1 MVRNVRE
8 LRWGAVVLILAGM
21 LGGCGRGAPEVKS
34 RVTIASSPESGADVM
49 IRGVSYGQTPVVIEG
64 FRPGPVLVVVTKE
77 GYKRAAKLI
86 TVPSAGSE
94 RIVVDLEPL
103 LGYITVE
110 SKPTGAQVFLD
121 GVEYLGDTPLVYK
134 PVVVGTHTYEI
145 RKENYKTLS
154 APMEIQQDY
163 RYTFAH
169 ELTPKEAR
177 LSVFSRPS
185 GAKIWL
191 NDELRPQTTPAKFD
205 LPPGDYSVQVHAKGY
220 IMSEEA
226 LALAPNEERS
236 LEFALRPGDAPPGMV
251 LVPAGRFLMGLNGAS
266 PDERPQRDVDLEAFY
281 IDRCEVTNADFK
293 AVFPQHTFPKGHELY
308 PVTGV
313 SFKQAT
319 EYAQAVGKR
328 LPTEAEWEKAARGV
342 DGREYPW
349 ANEFHQDW
357 CNSKVPGV
365 ESAARVAQFRLGA
378 SPYGCMDMAGNAYEW
393 TSDWYQAYP
402 GNTDVKKEYGQIFR
416 VLRGGSFK
424 SDRFGVR
431 CARRY
436 YDRMDAAREDYGFRC
451 VKDIGSSP

>member
-1 MVRNVRE
+1 
-8 LRWGAVVLILAGM
+8 VVLVLAGM
-21 LGGCGRGAPEVKS
+21 LGGCGGGAPEVKS

-49 IRGVSYGQTPVVIEG
+49 LGGVSYGQTPVAIEG
-64 FRPGPVLVVVTKE
+64 FRAGPALAVVTKA

-86 TVPSAGSE
+86 MVPDTGAE
-94 RIVVDLEPL
+94 RIVIDLESL
-103 LGYITVE
+103 VGYITVE
-110 SKPTGAQVFLD
+110 SKPVGAQVFLD
-121 GVEYLGDTPLVYK
+121 GIEYLGDTPLVFK
-134 PVVVGTHTYEI
+134 PVVVGPHTYEL
-145 RKENYKTLS
+145 RKENYKTLT

-169 ELTPKEAR
+169 GLTPKEAR

-185 GAKIWL
+185 VAKIWL

-220 IMSEEA
+220 IMSEETFA
-226 LALAPNEERS
+226 LGPNEERS
-236 LEFALRPGDAPPGMV
+236 LEFVLHPGDAPPGMV
-251 LVPAGRFLMGLNGAS
+251 LVAAGRFIMGLNGAS
-266 PDERPQRDVDLEAFY
+266 PDERPQREVDLEAFY
-281 IDRCEVTNADFK
+281 IDRSEVTNADFK
-293 AVFPQHTFPKGHELY
+293 AVFPPHTFPKGQELC

-313 SFKQAT
+313 SFKQAA

-328 LPTEAEWEKAARGV
+328 LPAEAEWEKAARGM

-349 ANEFHQDW
+349 GNEFHKDR
-357 CNSKVPGV
+357 CNSNVAGAQ
-365 ESAARVAQFRLGA
+365 SAARVGQFRLGA
-378 SPYGCMDMAGNAYEW
+378 SVYGCMDMAGNAYEW

-431 CARRY
+431 CARRH

-451 VKDIGSSP
+451 VKDIGGP